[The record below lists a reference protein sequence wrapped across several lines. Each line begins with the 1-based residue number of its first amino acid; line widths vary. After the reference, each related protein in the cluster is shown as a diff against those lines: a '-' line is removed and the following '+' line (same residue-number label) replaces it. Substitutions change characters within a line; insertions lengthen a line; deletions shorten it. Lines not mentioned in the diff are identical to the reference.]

1 MVNITNSRWRWVII
15 AVVFL
20 LAVAAAVIG
29 SLSPASNINLTNLNN
44 VAELR
49 DQFNQDAG
57 KVRVLLLLA
66 PT

>member
-1 MVNITNSRWRWVII
+1 MNIRNSRWRWVII
-15 AVVFL
+15 AIVFL